1 MANRLLFE
9 KDVIKAVD
17 KHTNDDSQLDDD
29 ISCILEEVNPV
40 VLVGSKE
47 AIDSLKVEIKPVQ
60 KQKRVELFENEDV
73 VLEQRGNR
81 YYLSLYD
88 KEGKFQRE
96 VTIDVKDDYK
106 VGLGNCKQIHVSFG
120 NKERILK
127 QGGKKKCRIG
137 LISTVQ

>member
-1 MANRLLFE
+1 MTSMSWMSGKENIKVENRLLFE

-29 ISCILEEVNPV
+29 ISCILEEVNPG

-60 KQKRVELFENEDV
+60 KQKLVELFENEDV

-106 VGLGNCKQIHVSFG
+106 VGLGNCK
-120 NKERILK
+120 
-127 QGGKKKCRIG
+127 
-137 LISTVQ
+137 

>member
-96 VTIDVKDDYK
+96 VTIDVKDDYY
-106 VGLGNCKQIHVSFG
+106 VGLGNCK
-120 NKERILK
+120 
-127 QGGKKKCRIG
+127 
-137 LISTVQ
+137 

>member
-17 KHTNDDSQLDDD
+17 KHTNDDNQLDND

-40 VLVGSKE
+40 VLVGSKD
-47 AIDSLKVEIKPVQ
+47 ALDSLKVESKPVQ
-60 KQKRVELFENEDV
+60 KQKRVQLFENEDV

-106 VGLGNCKQIHVSFG
+106 VGLGNCK
-120 NKERILK
+120 
-127 QGGKKKCRIG
+127 
-137 LISTVQ
+137 

>member
-9 KDVIKAVD
+9 SDVIRAVD
-17 KHTNDDSQLDDD
+17 EHTTNDKLDND
-29 ISCILEEVNPV
+29 ISCILEEV
-40 VLVGSKE
+40 KT
-47 AIDSLKVEIKPVQ
+47 ATVELPPILLENKPIQ
-60 KQKRVELFENEDV
+60 KQKRVQLFENEDI

-106 VGLGNCKQIHVSFG
+106 VGLGNCK
-120 NKERILK
+120 
-127 QGGKKKCRIG
+127 
-137 LISTVQ
+137 

>member
-9 KDVIKAVD
+9 KDVIRAVD
-17 KHTNDDSQLDDD
+17 RHTNDDSQLDDD

-40 VLVGSKE
+40 VLVGSKG
-47 AIDSLKVEIKPVQ
+47 ALDNLKVENKPVQ
-60 KQKRVELFENEDV
+60 KQRRVLLFENENLD
-73 VLEQRGNR
+73 LEQRGNR

-106 VGLGNCKQIHVSFG
+106 VGLGNCK
-120 NKERILK
+120 
-127 QGGKKKCRIG
+127 
-137 LISTVQ
+137 

>member
-1 MANRLLFE
+1 MNLVSGKENIKIVNRLLFE
-9 KDVIKAVD
+9 KYVIRAVD
-17 KHTNDDSQLDDD
+17 KHTNDDSKLDDD
-29 ISCILEEVNPV
+29 ISCILEEVDPV

-47 AIDSLKVEIKPVQ
+47 AIDSLKVETKPIQ
-60 KQKRVELFENEDV
+60 KQKRVQLFENEDV

-106 VGLGNCKQIHVSFG
+106 VGLYNCK
-120 NKERILK
+120 
-127 QGGKKKCRIG
+127 
-137 LISTVQ
+137 